1 MSERMPPADVFVTS
15 ASLWPPAKIGR
26 ADGPALGRSDFLHQ
40 IGIRNSHQAWPDSS
54 IRKHAVMNRLK
65 LALRVLFD
73 GSFAAA
79 VQTLGTT
86 EETQKAP
93 ARIAAPVA
101 PPKPARSEAIAL
113 LETLQREARLVD
125 FIKEPIDTYTDTQI
139 GAAVR
144 EIHRDCG
151 TVFERLFAIRPIL
164 LETEGSQVEIAADCD
179 AGRIRLTGNVTGERP
194 PRGKLMHHGWEA
206 QHCELPEWTGSDGA
220 ANVLAPA
227 EVEV

>member
-1 MSERMPPADVFVTS
+1 
-15 ASLWPPAKIGR
+15 
-26 ADGPALGRSDFLHQ
+26 
-40 IGIRNSHQAWPDSS
+40 
-54 IRKHAVMNRLK
+54 MNRLK

-73 GSFAAA
+73 GSFAET
-79 VQTLGTT
+79 VQNLGTS
-86 EETQKAP
+86 EESPEAP
-93 ARIAAPVA
+93 AKIEVPVT
-101 PPKPARSEAIAL
+101 PPKPARSEAVAL

-125 FIKEPIDTYTDTQI
+125 FVKEPIDAYSDAQV

-151 TVFERLFAIRPIL
+151 TVLERLFAIRPIL
-164 LETEGSQVEIAADCD
+164 LETEGAQVEIAADSD

-194 PRGKLMHHGWEA
+194 SHGKLTHHGWEA
-206 QHCELPEWTGSDGA
+206 QNCKLPEWTGSDEA

>member
-1 MSERMPPADVFVTS
+1 M
-15 ASLWPPAKIGR
+15 G
-26 ADGPALGRSDFLHQ
+26 
-40 IGIRNSHQAWPDSS
+40 
-54 IRKHAVMNRLK
+54 RLK

-73 GSFAAA
+73 GAFAETLQNLGPKEPAA
-79 VQTLGTT
+79 
-86 EETQKAP
+86 EAP
-93 ARIAAPVA
+93 AKIEAPVV

-125 FIKEPIDTYTDTQI
+125 FVKESIDAYSDAQV

-151 TVFERLFAIRPIL
+151 TALERLFAIRPIL
-164 LETEGSQVEIAADCD
+164 HETEGSQVEIGADSD

-194 PRGKLMHHGWEA
+194 SGGKLAHHGWEA
-206 QHCELPEWTGSDGA
+206 QSCELPDWTGSDGA

-227 EVEV
+227 EVEI

>member
-1 MSERMPPADVFVTS
+1 
-15 ASLWPPAKIGR
+15 
-26 ADGPALGRSDFLHQ
+26 
-40 IGIRNSHQAWPDSS
+40 
-54 IRKHAVMNRLK
+54 MNRLK

-73 GSFAAA
+73 GSFAES
-79 VQTLGTT
+79 VQNLGTT
-86 EETQKAP
+86 EATPEAP
-93 ARIAAPVA
+93 AKIEAPVA
-101 PPKPARSEAIAL
+101 PPKPVRSEAVAL

-125 FIKEPIDTYTDTQI
+125 FVKESIDAYSDAQV

-151 TVFERLFAIRPIL
+151 TVLERLFAIRPIL
-164 LETEGSQVEIAADCD
+164 HETEGAQVEIAADSD

-194 PRGKLMHHGWEA
+194 SKGKLAHHGWEA
-206 QHCELPEWTGSDGA
+206 QNCELPEWTGSDEA

>member
-1 MSERMPPADVFVTS
+1 MS
-15 ASLWPPAKIGR
+15 
-26 ADGPALGRSDFLHQ
+26 
-40 IGIRNSHQAWPDSS
+40 
-54 IRKHAVMNRLK
+54 RLK

-73 GSFAAA
+73 GSFAETI
-79 VQTLGTT
+79 QNLGASESTT
-86 EETQKAP
+86 DVP
-93 ARIAAPVA
+93 ARIEEA
-101 PPKPARSEAIAL
+101 PPAKPTRSEAIAL

-125 FIKEPIDTYTDTQI
+125 FVKEPIDAYSDAQI

-151 TVFERLFAIRPIL
+151 TVLERLFMIRPIL
-164 LETEGSQVEIAADCD
+164 NETEGSQVDISDESD

-194 PRGKLMHHGWEA
+194 SSGKLAHHGWEA
-206 QHCELPEWTGSDGA
+206 QNCELPEWTGSDEA

>member
-1 MSERMPPADVFVTS
+1 
-15 ASLWPPAKIGR
+15 
-26 ADGPALGRSDFLHQ
+26 
-40 IGIRNSHQAWPDSS
+40 
-54 IRKHAVMNRLK
+54 MNRLK
-65 LALRVLFD
+65 LALRVLLD
-73 GSFAAA
+73 GSFAAT
-79 VQTLGTT
+79 VQTLGTKD
-86 EETQKAP
+86 EPADAP
-93 ARIAAPVA
+93 AGIEAPAAT
-101 PPKPARSEAIAL
+101 PKPDRSEAIAL

-125 FIKEPIDTYTDTQI
+125 FIKEPIDTYTDAQI

-179 AGRIRLTGNVTGERP
+179 AGRVRLTGNVTGERP
-194 PRGKLMHHGWEA
+194 SKGKLAHHGWEA
-206 QHCELPEWTGSDGA
+206 QNCELPEWTGSDGT